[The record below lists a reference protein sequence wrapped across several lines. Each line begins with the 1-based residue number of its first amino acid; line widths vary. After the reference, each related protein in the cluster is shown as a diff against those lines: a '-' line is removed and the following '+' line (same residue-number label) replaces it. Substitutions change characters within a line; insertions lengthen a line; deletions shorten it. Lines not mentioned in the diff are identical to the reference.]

1 MADLRSKLQPVL
13 KSVEDFL
20 KKGTG
25 ELTEETDKRLVTL
38 REMSE
43 ILASIIAMKGQ
54 VKAEAF
60 QGNHC
65 IVLIV
70 GLCDI
75 LLFGLYI
82 ECLTQLSNRSNMV
95 NEMESKQK
103 EDESSALPKFMQVKY
118 DQVKSYLE
126 KAEGQLKKI
135 DEMLSELLP
144 KVKEAKINKFEI
156 PDKEIAAL
164 KTDKEDIE
172 NELQTYKKYLDS
184 AEEMLSKLKED
195 ITSETWKFGAK
206 VVGASAGVAAVVAV
220 GGARFATNEI
230 TKICQYLGRGGSIAV
245 GALAAVSLL
254 IGLWSI
260 IDKYKTSY
268 RDYIDPL
275 KVKLHGLQ
283 TEYGIMERK
292 FKTRVTDRM
301 KAKN

>member
-1 MADLRSKLQPVL
+1 MADLRSKLQLVL
-13 KSVEDFL
+13 ERVEDFL
-20 KKGTG
+20 KKGIG
-25 ELTEETDKRLVTL
+25 ESTEETEKRLATL

-43 ILASIIAMKGQ
+43 ILAGIIAEKGQ
-54 VKAEAF
+54 VQEEAF
-60 QGNHC
+60 EGNQC

-70 GLCDI
+70 RLNEI

-95 NEMESKQK
+95 NEMENKQK
-103 EDESSALPKFMQVKY
+103 EDKSSALPEFMQVKY

-135 DEMLSELLP
+135 DETLSELLP

-164 KTDKEDIE
+164 ETDKEDIE
-172 NELQTYKKYLDS
+172 NELQTCKKYLDS

-195 ITSETWKFGAK
+195 ITSETWKFGVK

-230 TKICQYLGRGGSIAV
+230 AKICQSLGRGGSVAV
-245 GALAAVSLL
+245 GALAGVALL

-260 IDKYKTSY
+260 IDRYKTSY
-268 RDYIDPL
+268 RNYVDPL

-283 TEYGIMERK
+283 TEYGIMEET

-301 KAKN
+301 NAKN

>member
-1 MADLRSKLQPVL
+1 MLCRRPRQNWYAFSLFSNTITFLKPIFLPFTDFAVIMADLRSKLQPVL

-144 KVKEAKINKFEI
+144 KVRVYYLLH
-156 PDKEIAAL
+156 AAFL
-164 KTDKEDIE
+164 P
-172 NELQTYKKYLDS
+172 
-184 AEEMLSKLKED
+184 
-195 ITSETWKFGAK
+195 
-206 VVGASAGVAAVVAV
+206 
-220 GGARFATNEI
+220 
-230 TKICQYLGRGGSIAV
+230 
-245 GALAAVSLL
+245 VSL
-254 IGLWSI
+254 
-260 IDKYKTSY
+260 
-268 RDYIDPL
+268 P
-275 KVKLHGLQ
+275 
-283 TEYGIMERK
+283 
-292 FKTRVTDRM
+292 
-301 KAKN
+301 